1 MRAGEGGEQ
10 VTHLGRGNKECKDSG
25 AGAGLRLELNGQGA
39 EWCQVMSDFLNHRK
53 ESVPHASATGNRHGN
68 GHGNGHLITG
78 MGMISDYDVGDS
90 GGKKVRLCINPSNQ

>member
-53 ESVPHASATGNRHGN
+53 ESVPHASAIGNRI
-68 GHGNGHLITG
+68 LITG